1 MNKRGKIH
9 ITDHA
14 RHRLT
19 ERVPD
24 IARGNVQQFVSA
36 ARYKGIDL
44 SRSEDPHHRGLYYSL
59 RHRAVNRNQQH
70 TRYTL
75 YHDMVFVFKGHG
87 NNRRT
92 LVTVLYENE
101 VKDNGNAKTTTHD
114 HRLG

>member
-1 MNKRGKIH
+1 MMNQRGKIH

-14 RHRLT
+14 RQRLQ

-44 SRSEDPHHRGLYYSL
+44 ARSEEVPHRRLFYAL
-59 RHRAVNRNQQH
+59 CHRAVNRNRHH
-70 TRYTL
+70 TRYML
-75 YHDMVFVFKGHG
+75 YHGMVFVFQGSC

-92 LVTVLYENE
+92 LVTVLYESE
-101 VKDNGNAKTTTHD
+101 V
-114 HRLG
+114 